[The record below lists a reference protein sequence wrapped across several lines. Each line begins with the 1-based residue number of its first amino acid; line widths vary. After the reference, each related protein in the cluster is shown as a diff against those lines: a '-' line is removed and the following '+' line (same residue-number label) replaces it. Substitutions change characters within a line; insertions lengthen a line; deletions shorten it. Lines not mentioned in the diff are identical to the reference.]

1 MKTKMDNINILYKDV
16 ENYRGFYSSKL
27 LQILWYIRLENVSE
41 IRKNRR
47 EESQHYEIAKNRALT
62 LVQQVEQLETLFS
75 ISLRCVGF
83 Y

>member
-41 IRKNRR
+41 IRKRR